1 MIPYERQTGAQA
13 GMGLVELM
21 VAMVIGL
28 FTVLVIMQVFSV
40 FEGDK
45 RTTTSGADA
54 QTNGMIA
61 LYNIKRQVAMA
72 GFGLPTFSTKNPP
85 LLCSD
90 PNLASGGVNL
100 FPVAI
105 ADGGNA
111 AGASDAVSI
120 RIGSSL
126 NGGVP
131 FFAAETAV
139 ATNILVKNS
148 MACQV
153 NDVAIVST
161 GANCMFTK
169 VTAVPDATHV
179 TFQGNVTTAKDS
191 TSIACLGN
199 WTELSYMVNG
209 GQMRLVTTVN
219 GVNTDAQNVEGIV
232 NIQAQYGVS
241 NAPNSNDIAQWVDA
255 TGAWATPNIA
265 TRNRIKAIRVAVV
278 ARSSLREKNN
288 VTDACSSTTA
298 LNPTGLCAW
307 EGTAVSPAPVIN
319 LADDADGVSWQRY
332 RYRVYETIV
341 PLRNV
346 IWTRGTMTP

>member
-1 MIPYERQTGAQA
+1 MIPNERRTTAQA

-28 FTVLVIMQVFSV
+28 FTTLVIMQVFSV

-85 LLCSD
+85 LQCSD

-111 AGASDAVSI
+111 AGASDTVSI

-131 FFAAETAV
+131 FFAAENAV

-161 GANCMFTK
+161 GTNCTFTK

-179 TFQGNVTTAKDS
+179 TFQSNVTAAKDS

-199 WTELSYMVNG
+199 WTEFSYLVNN
-209 GQMRLVTTVN
+209 GQMRLRTTVN
-219 GVNTDAQNVEGIV
+219 GVNAEAQNVEGIV
-232 NIQAQYGVS
+232 NIQVQYGVS
-241 NAPNSNDIAQWVDA
+241 NAANSNDIAQWVDA
-255 TGAWATPNIA
+255 TGAWEAPNIS

-278 ARSSLREKNN
+278 ARSGLLERDN
-288 VTDACSSTTA
+288 VTAVCSSLSSA
-298 LNPTGLCAW
+298 NPTGLCAW
-307 EGTAVSPAPVIN
+307 EGTAASPAPEID
-319 LADDADGVSWQRY
+319 LSDDANWQRY